1 MVSILRVLIL
11 VLCVAAFAPPVFAQR
26 IDNWAAPA
34 SWSPEPQLAAPD
46 SRRALS
52 AEGIAAT
59 QAYSPLPF
67 IGLTP
72 CRIADTRGN
81 GFTGPYGPPSLS
93 QGSPRNFPIG
103 GQCGIPVSAGAVSLN
118 ITVTNTQG
126 PGFISIYPQGG
137 VAPLVSTL
145 NYIAGQTVANAAV
158 VPLGTGGGVT
168 VVAGVSGTDL
178 IIDTNGYYGSPAAD
192 STNVFLGPNAGNT
205 TMTGDGNT
213 GVGYAALSSNTTGN
227 SNTALGAGALANNS
241 SGSDNTALGDGALG
255 GNTSGSFN
263 TAIGVGALIA
273 KLAGSFNTAVGHDA
287 LGLSASIGFAN
298 TAVGHLALWNSNGSN
313 NTAVGDQALF
323 NLGSAIRN
331 IGIGAN
337 AGYDHTTGDDNIYMA
352 NLGLATESN
361 TIRIGQL
368 QNRAYIVGIYGV
380 TTGLAGAPVF
390 VDANGQLGTASSSAR
405 AKEQIRDMGEASSAL
420 WKLRPVTFRYKG
432 QSQGSN
438 PLHFGLIAEEVDE
451 VLPELVVHRPTGEAE
466 TVLYHEM
473 PAMLLNELQKQEK
486 KIAEQQGEI
495 EKLRAD
501 LSALRSLIS
510 QH

>member
-1 MVSILRVLIL
+1 MVSALRVLIL
-11 VLCVAAFAPPVFAQR
+11 VLCVAAFAAPVFAQR
-26 IDNWAAPA
+26 IDNWAAPLQ
-34 SWSPEPQLAAPD
+34 WSPEPQLAAPD

-93 QGSPRNFPIG
+93 QGSPRNFPLS
-103 GQCGIPVSAGAVSLN
+103 GQCGIPSSASAVSLN

-126 PGFISIYPQGG
+126 PGFIKIYPQGG
-137 VAPLVSTL
+137 TQPTVSTL
-145 NYIAGQTVANAAV
+145 NYVAGETVANAAV
-158 VPLGTGGGVT
+158 VPLGTAGGIT

-178 IIDTNGYYGSPAAD
+178 IIDTNGYYAGAGTGSYN
-192 STNVFLGPNAGNT
+192 TFLGLFAGNS

-213 GVGYAALSSNTTGN
+213 GIGLTVLSENTSGSN
-227 SNTALGAGALANNS
+227 NTALGLGALAFNT
-241 SGSDNTALGDGALG
+241 SGSDNTALGA
-255 GNTSGSFN
+255 
-263 TAIGVGALIA
+263 
-273 KLAGSFNTAVGHDA
+273 DA
-287 LGLSASIGFAN
+287 LLTNHDGSAN
-298 TAVGHLALWNSNGSN
+298 TAVGHYALISSSGSN
-313 NTAVGDQALF
+313 NTAVGDQAL
-323 NLGSAIRN
+323 NSLVSGIRN

-337 AGYDHTTGDDNIYMA
+337 AGYNLATGDDNIFIA
-352 NLGLATESN
+352 NLGLAVESN

-368 QNRAYIVGIYGV
+368 QNRAYMVGIYGV
-380 TTGLAGAPVF
+380 TTGLAAVPVV

-405 AKEQIRDMGEASSAL
+405 AKEQIRDMGEVSSAL
-420 WKLRPVTFRYKG
+420 LKLRPVTFHYKG
-432 QSQGSN
+432 QARGSN

-473 PAMLLNELQKQEK
+473 PAMLLNELQKQQRTIERQQQTIEEQRGR
-486 KIAEQQGEI
+486 IAEQEGEM
-495 EKLRAD
+495 KDLGTRLLR
-501 LSALRSLIS
+501 LEERFGKSAAEVSARASLKPGF
-510 QH
+510 

>member
-1 MVSILRVLIL
+1 
-11 VLCVAAFAPPVFAQR
+11 
-26 IDNWAAPA
+26 
-34 SWSPEPQLAAPD
+34 
-46 SRRALS
+46 
-52 AEGIAAT
+52 
-59 QAYSPLPF
+59 
-67 IGLTP
+67 
-72 CRIADTRGN
+72 
-81 GFTGPYGPPSLS
+81 
-93 QGSPRNFPIG
+93 
-103 GQCGIPVSAGAVSLN
+103 
-118 ITVTNTQG
+118 
-126 PGFISIYPQGG
+126 
-137 VAPLVSTL
+137 
-145 NYIAGQTVANAAV
+145 
-158 VPLGTGGGVT
+158 
-168 VVAGVSGTDL
+168 
-178 IIDTNGYYGSPAAD
+178 
-192 STNVFLGPNAGNT
+192 
-205 TMTGDGNT
+205 MTGFFNT
-213 GVGYAALSSNTTGN
+213 GVGSEALSSNTTGN
-227 SNTALGAGALANNS
+227 SNTALGGGALVLNT
-241 SGSDNTALGDGALG
+241 SGRSNTALGEGALVL
-255 GNTSGSFN
+255 NTSGSYN
-263 TAIGVGALIA
+263 TAIGETALYSNT
-273 KLAGSFNTAVGHDA
+273 GS
-287 LGLSASIGFAN
+287 AN
-298 TAVGHLALWNSNGSN
+298 TAVGHAALVNSTGSN

-337 AGYDHTTGDDNIYMA
+337 AGYDHTTGDDNIYIA
-352 NLGLATESN
+352 NLGLASESN
-361 TIRIGQL
+361 TIRIGEIQD
-368 QNRAYIVGIYGV
+368 RAYIKGIRGV
-380 TTGLAGAPVF
+380 TTGLTAIPVL